1 MTKDH
6 PKDFD
11 RAPRLLEGY
20 RALDLTDRKGQ
31 MCGRFLADLGVEVL
45 KIEPPGG
52 DPVRRQPPFA
62 GDTSLVFAHLNAN
75 KRTLE
80 LDLRTA
86 AGRER
91 LRGLAAETDILIESG
106 APGWMAGLELD
117 YDRLSEINP
126 GLIMA
131 SITGFGQWGPHSGFA
146 CNDLVAFAMCGLMSI
161 SGDPDGPPCAP
172 PETQAYYFGSLVA
185 ALGIVA
191 ALHRRERTGAGDW
204 IDVSMQEALATQE
217 HMIRLY
223 ANEGEVHHRAGSQ
236 HQHVAPARIFP
247 CRDGYV
253 YIYVSRQHWQRFL
266 DIWPGHPGDFDAPE
280 YLNNLYRRARADI
293 INPAVSEYTR
303 RHSMEELTRLLQSN
317 RIPCLPVNRPLGF
330 LRDPHVEG
338 RHFVQEVAY
347 PDGKALIQPA
357 LPCLFSGA
365 RPRVAAPGPADA
377 DLETATA
384 YGDAAVGAAARN
396 AAAPAP
402 DADTAAADQG
412 TRDDNEDSVPV
423 AATDGRTVETTS
435 GRAADA
441 GAQGLPLEG
450 LRVLS
455 FDHVLA
461 GPFGMMLLADL
472 GAEVLKV
479 ESAKGGLDPFRFFG
493 TGDDPNA
500 SPRFLEFNRNKR
512 SVTVNLKHPEGPSL
526 IRELAQHC
534 DLVLDNF
541 AARVMPG
548 LGLDYE
554 HLVEH
559 KPDIVTLRMPGL
571 GATGPKKDSLTL
583 GTIITGFTG
592 FTWLWNESPD
602 VDPPVGAGTV
612 LPDYVSGVMAAI
624 LSVAVTLYRRRTSRG
639 MAMDM
644 AQAEAAAFLIGTAMI
659 QAANTDT
666 EPVAV
671 GNRSLYHAP
680 YGIYACEGDD
690 RWCVI
695 ATEDDAQ
702 WRSLAAAIGRPE
714 LADDSR
720 FLNVEDRLRN
730 RDELDAL
737 IAEWTRTRDRH
748 EIMRL
753 LQAEG
758 IPCGAVQ
765 NGADL
770 VENDPHLQARGFLG
784 THDNPRFGRLTLP
797 CLPIRFARTAA
808 SQDWAFPDLGR
819 DTDRTLR
826 DVLGY
831 DDAHIRQLREDGAL
845 E

>member
-1 MTKDH
+1 MTKDE

-31 MCGRFLADLGVEVL
+31 ICGRFLADLGVEVV

-52 DPVRRQPPFA
+52 DPARRVPPFV
-62 GDTSLVFAHLNAN
+62 GETSLAFAHLNAN

-80 LDLRTA
+80 LDLETPE
-86 AGRER
+86 GRDR
-91 LRGLAAETDILIESG
+91 LRGLVAEADILIESG
-106 APGWMAGLELD
+106 APGWLAGLDLD
-117 YDRLSEINP
+117 YDRLREIHP
-126 GLIMA
+126 ALIMA

-146 CNDLVAFAMCGLMSI
+146 CNDLVVFAMCGLMSI
-161 SGDPDGPPCAP
+161 SGDPGKPPCVP
-172 PETQAYYFGSLVA
+172 PETQAYYFGSLMA

-217 HMIRLY
+217 HMVRLY
-223 ANEGEVHHRAGSQ
+223 ANEQEIHTRAGSQ

-253 YIYVSRQHWQRFL
+253 YMYVSRQHWQRFL
-266 DIWPGHPGDFDAPE
+266 DIWPGHPEEFDAPE
-280 YLNNLYRRARADI
+280 YLNNLFRRSRADV
-293 INPAVSEYTR
+293 INPAVSEFTR
-303 RHSMEELTRLLQSN
+303 RHSVDELTRRLQSN
-317 RIPCLPVNRPLGF
+317 RIPCLPVNPPLGF

-338 RHFVQEVAY
+338 RRFVQEVPW
-347 PDGKALIQPA
+347 PDGTSLTQPA
-357 LPCLFSGA
+357 LPCLFSGSRPPVASPRPIA
-365 RPRVAAPGPADA
+365 RDASGVWSGARRGGDDGASAAAAPGEANAD
-377 DLETATA
+377 
-384 YGDAAVGAAARN
+384 G
-396 AAAPAP
+396 
-402 DADTAAADQG
+402 
-412 TRDDNEDSVPV
+412 
-423 AATDGRTVETTS
+423 
-435 GRAADA
+435 
-441 GAQGLPLEG
+441 QGLPLQG
-450 LRVLS
+450 MRVLS

-512 SVTVNLKHPEGPSL
+512 SVTVNLKHPEGPGL

-548 LGLDYE
+548 LELDYD
-554 HLVEH
+554 HLVEL

-592 FTWLWNESPD
+592 FTWLWNESAE
-602 VDPPVGAGTV
+602 VSPPVGSGTV

-624 LSVAVTLYRRRTSRG
+624 LSVAATLYRRRTGRG
-639 MAMDM
+639 MSMDL
-644 AQAEAAAFLIGTAMI
+644 AQAEAAAYLIGTAMI

-671 GNRSLYHAP
+671 GNRSPYHAP
-680 YGIYACEGDD
+680 YGIYACRGDD

-702 WRSLAAAIGRPE
+702 WDRLAAAIGQPE
-714 LADDSR
+714 LPGDPR
-720 FLNVEDRLRN
+720 FRSVEDRVRN
-730 RDELDAL
+730 RAELDAV
-737 IAEWTRTRDRH
+737 IEEWTRTRDCH
-748 EIMRL
+748 DVMRL

-770 VENDPHLQARGFLG
+770 VMNDPHLQARGFLG

-797 CLPIRFARTAA
+797 CLPIRFTRSDMA
-808 SQDWAFPDLGR
+808 QDWAFPDLGR

-831 DDAHIRQLREDGAL
+831 DDERIRQLREDGAL

>member
-1 MTKDH
+1 MARDES
-6 PKDFD
+6 DNGG
-11 RAPRLLEGY
+11 APRLLEGY

-31 MCGRFLADLGVEVL
+31 ICGRFLADLGVEVL

-52 DPVRRQPPFA
+52 DPVRRLPPFV
-62 GDTSLVFAHLNAN
+62 GETSLAFAHLNAN

-80 LDLRTA
+80 LDLQTA
-86 AGRER
+86 DGRHR
-91 LRGLAAETDILIESG
+91 LRELAAEADILIESG
-106 APGWMAGLELD
+106 APGWLAGLELD
-117 YDRLSEINP
+117 YDRLRENNP

-146 CNDLVAFAMCGLMSI
+146 CNDLVVFAMCGLMSI
-161 SGDPDGPPCAP
+161 SGDPDAPPCVP

-191 ALHRRERTGAGDW
+191 ALHRRERTGTGDW

-217 HMIRLY
+217 HMVRLY
-223 ANEGEVHHRAGSQ
+223 ANEQEVHTRAGSQ

-253 YIYVSRQHWQRFL
+253 YMYVSRQHWQRFL
-266 DIWPGHPGDFDAPE
+266 DIWPGHPEEFDAPD
-280 YLNNLYRRARADI
+280 YLNNLFRRSRADL
-293 INPAVSEYTR
+293 INPAVSEFTR
-303 RHSMEELTRLLQSN
+303 QHSVDELTRRLQSN
-317 RIPCLPVNRPLGF
+317 RIPCLPVNPPLGF

-338 RHFVQEVAY
+338 RRFVQEVAY
-347 PDGKALIQPA
+347 PDGTALTQPA
-357 LPCLFSGA
+357 LPCLFSGS
-365 RPRVAAPGPADA
+365 RPRVASPQPVARDARDVWSQARRAGDGDASAAPGEADA
-377 DLETATA
+377 D
-384 YGDAAVGAAARN
+384 
-396 AAAPAP
+396 
-402 DADTAAADQG
+402 
-412 TRDDNEDSVPV
+412 
-423 AATDGRTVETTS
+423 
-435 GRAADA
+435 
-441 GAQGLPLEG
+441 AQGLPLRG
-450 LRVLS
+450 MRVLS

-512 SVTVNLKHPEGPSL
+512 SVTVNLKHPEGPGL
-526 IRELAQHC
+526 IRELARHC

-548 LGLDYE
+548 LELDYD

-592 FTWLWNESPD
+592 FTWLWNESAE
-602 VDPPVGAGTV
+602 VHPPVGSGTV

-624 LSVAVTLYRRRTSRG
+624 LSVAVTLYRRRTGRG

-671 GNRSLYHAP
+671 GNRSPYHAP
-680 YGIYACEGDD
+680 YGIYPCEGDD

-695 ATEDDAQ
+695 AAEDDAQ
-702 WRSLAAAIGRPE
+702 WGRLAAAIGRPE
-714 LADDSR
+714 LAGDPR
-720 FLNVEDRLRN
+720 FRGVEDRVRN
-730 RDELDAL
+730 RDELDAV
-737 IAEWTRTRDRH
+737 IDDWTRTRDCH
-748 EIMRL
+748 EVMRL

-770 VENDPHLQARGFLG
+770 VMNDPHLQARGFLG
-784 THDNPRFGRLTLP
+784 THDNPRFGSLTLP
-797 CLPIRFARTAA
+797 CLPIRFTRSDMT
-808 SQDWAFPDLGR
+808 QDWVFPDLGR

-831 DDAHIRQLREDGAL
+831 DDARIRQLREDGVL
-845 E
+845 ECWSKGPPPPPAPPPW

>member
-1 MTKDH
+1 MAKD
-6 PKDFD
+6 DSQQGA
-11 RAPRLLEGY
+11 APRLLEGY
-20 RALDLTDRKGQ
+20 QALDLTDRKGQ

-52 DPVRRQPPFA
+52 DPVRRLPPFA

-80 LDLRTA
+80 LDLGTPE
-86 AGRER
+86 GRER
-91 LRGLAAETDILIESG
+91 LRALAADTDILIESG
-106 APGWMAGLELD
+106 APGWMAGMELD
-117 YDRLSEINP
+117 YDRLSALNP

-146 CNDLVAFAMCGLMSI
+146 CNDLVVFAMCGLMSI
-161 SGDPDGPPCAP
+161 SGDPDGTPCAP
-172 PETQAYYFGSLVA
+172 PETQACYFGSLMA

-223 ANEGEVHHRAGSQ
+223 ANEGEIHHRAGSQ

-247 CRDGYV
+247 CRDGHV

-266 DIWPGHPGDFDAPE
+266 DIWTDHPEDFDAPE

-293 INPAVSEYTR
+293 INPAVSAFTR
-303 RHSMEELTRLLQSN
+303 RHSMDALTRLLQSN

-338 RHFVQEVAY
+338 RRFVQEVAY
-347 PDGKALIQPA
+347 PDGNALIQPA
-357 LPCLFSGA
+357 LPCLFNGA
-365 RPRVAAPGPADA
+365 RPRVEAPAPAGRGATTGTGNAAMDAGGTDTADA
-377 DLETATA
+377 
-384 YGDAAVGAAARN
+384 N
-396 AAAPAP
+396 ADAAPA
-402 DADTAAADQG
+402 AGSATAA
-412 TRDDNEDSVPV
+412 DDD
-423 AATDGRTVETTS
+423 AAGGAADGRTVATAS
-435 GRAADA
+435 GGAADA
-441 GAQGLPLEG
+441 DARGLPLEG

-512 SVTVNLKHPEGPSL
+512 SVTVNLKHPEGPGL

-592 FTWLWNESPD
+592 FTWLWNESAD

-624 LSVAVTLYRRRTSRG
+624 LSVAVTLYRRRTGRG

-671 GNRSLYHAP
+671 GNRSPYHAP
-680 YGIYACEGDD
+680 WGIYACAGDD

-695 ATEDDAQ
+695 ATEDNAQ
-702 WRSLAAAIGRPE
+702 WRRLAAAIGRPE
-714 LADDSR
+714 LAGDPR
-720 FLNVEDRLRN
+720 FQEPAARVRHRV
-730 RDELDAL
+730 ELDA
-737 IAEWTRTRDRH
+737 IIEEWTRTRDCH
-748 EIMRL
+748 EVMRS
-753 LQAEG
+753 LQAQAV
-758 IPCGAVQ
+758 PCGAVQ
-765 NGADL
+765 TGADL

-784 THDNPRFGRLTLP
+784 AHDNPRFGRLILP
-797 CLPIRFARTAA
+797 CLPIRFARSDMA
-808 SQDWAFPDLGR
+808 QDWVFPELGR
-819 DTDRTLR
+819 DTHRTLR

-831 DDAHIRQLREDGAL
+831 DDARIRQLREDGAL